1 MILKSPLP
9 DVAIPDSPLTEYV
22 LEHFEKHASKAA
34 LIDGP
39 TGRALTYGE
48 LARGARR
55 MARGLSDR
63 GFGKGDVFAIY
74 SPNLP
79 EYAVAFHGVASAG
92 GIVTT
97 INPLYTPEELTR
109 QLRDARARYLLT
121 IPQFLENARI
131 AAREAGLE
139 EIFVLGEA
147 EGATPFAALL
157 ASDGDPPEVRIDAAS
172 DVVAL
177 PYSSGT
183 TGLQK
188 GVMLT
193 HRNLVANVAQ
203 CAAVFGDEVRESDV
217 AIGVLPFFH
226 IYGLAVIMNVL
237 LRRGATIVTMPR
249 FELEPFLELLS
260 RYRITIAYLVPP
272 IVLALSK
279 HPLVENYDLSSLR
292 WVFSGAA
299 PLGPDLAQSC
309 AARLG
314 ILVFQG
320 YGLTETSPAT
330 HLSLPHAIKPGSVG
344 VLVPNT
350 ECKIVDPA
358 SGEGCGPGRDGELWM
373 RGPQVMK
380 GYLNQPAATAAA
392 IDADGFFHS
401 GDIGR
406 ADAEGHFYIVDRL
419 KELIKYKGLQVAPA
433 ELEALLLTHPAVADA
448 AVIGKPDEEAGE
460 VPKAFVVKKGEVTGE
475 ALMEFVAGRVAPFK
489 KIREIEMVEQI
500 PKSPSGKILR
510 RVLIERERAKA
521 GRK

>member
-1 MILKSPLP
+1 MIFRSPLP
-9 DVAIPDSPLTEYV
+9 DVLIPDSSLTDYV
-22 LEHFEKHASKAA
+22 FERFAKHPSKPA

-39 TGRALTYGE
+39 TGRTLSYGD

-55 MARGLSDR
+55 MASGLSER

-79 EYAVAFHGVASAG
+79 EYALAFHGVASVG
-92 GIVTT
+92 GVSTT

-109 QLRDARARYLLT
+109 QLRDACAKYLLT
-121 IPQFLENARI
+121 IPHFVANAKT
-131 AAREAGLE
+131 AARDSGVE
-139 EIFVLGEA
+139 EVFVLGEA

-157 ASDGDPPEVRIDAAS
+157 ASDGEPPEVGIDSAE
-172 DVVAL
+172 DLVAL

-203 CAAVFGDEVRESDV
+203 CAAVFDDEVRETDV

-249 FELEPFLELLS
+249 FELEPFLDILS
-260 RYRITIAYLVPP
+260 KHRVTIAYLVPP
-272 IVLALSK
+272 IILALSK
-279 HPLVENYDLSSLR
+279 HPLVDKYDLSSLR

-299 PLGPDLAQSC
+299 PLGPELSQAC
-309 AARLG
+309 ASRLG
-314 ILVFQG
+314 LFVFQG

-330 HLSLPHAIKPGSVG
+330 HVCLPHASKPGSVG

-358 SGEGCGPGRDGELWM
+358 TGEACGPGQDGELWM

-380 GYLNQPAATAAA
+380 GYLNQPAATTAV
-392 IDADGFFHS
+392 IDSDGFFHS
-401 GDIGR
+401 GDVGR
-406 ADAEGHFYIVDRL
+406 ADEGGHFYIVDRL
-419 KELIKYKGLQVAPA
+419 KELIKYKGYQVAPA

-448 AVIGKPDEEAGE
+448 AVIGKPDEQAGE
-460 VPKAFVVKKGEVTGE
+460 VPKAFVVKKSEVTPE
-475 ALMEFVAGRVAPFK
+475 ALMEFVSGRVAPFK
-489 KIREIEMVEQI
+489 KIREIEIVDQI

-510 RVLIERERAKA
+510 RILVQREREKSS
-521 GRK
+521 GS